1 MLCGAGPTPRMSSVL
16 GLPSLDGKLTHS
28 PPLPSTPRSSNTWM
42 LCIAGPEITL
52 SQQRGPHGISIQ
64 DIQDDQEA
72 ATEPEASTPQE
83 GAGPG
88 KIIRTGPSLGC
99 LPGTDTYI
107 ALGLSDKTA

>member
-83 GAGPG
+83 GQDQAKSSERDP
-88 KIIRTGPSLGC
+88 
-99 LPGTDTYI
+99 
-107 ALGLSDKTA
+107 ALGACLGQTHI